1 MRQAIQQYGAC
12 LHVLTTRQRRVLRLR
27 AGVGPA
33 EPATRVE
40 VARRLDLSVRRV
52 RRVERRGLRV
62 LKSAGRRGCAEAA
75 PSVTEEEAFAI
86 GGAVGVVLTGGVASG
101 SAGAPGSSPADGR
114 DDSTGG
120 GKGDA
125 AGSSGSN
132 ESGGVKGIAATGAP
146 PATGSTGIALTLLVV
161 LLISACVLGL
171 GLETRRMWRS
181 GAGID

>member
-1 MRQAIQQYGAC
+1 M
-12 LHVLTTRQRRVLRLR
+12 
-27 AGVGPA
+27 
-33 EPATRVE
+33 
-40 VARRLDLSVRRV
+40 
-52 RRVERRGLRV
+52 
-62 LKSAGRRGCAEAA
+62 
-75 PSVTEEEAFAI
+75 EEEAFAI

-101 SAGAPGSSPADGR
+101 SGGAPRSSPADGR
-114 DDSTGG
+114 DDSAGG

-146 PATGSTGIALTLLVV
+146 PAAGSTGIALTLLVV